1 LAAANWYA
9 CWTTVGADLTSSG
22 MPSMETIPKSF
33 WLEDAEPLQL
43 VKKVNKRGRTTNKE
57 KTFVWVD
64 NFTPYASA

>member
-1 LAAANWYA
+1 
-9 CWTTVGADLTSSG
+9 
-22 MPSMETIPKSF
+22 MEAIPKSF